1 VLGIGDSVMQGA
13 KAALL
18 ATVSGIAVDA
28 AKSRQFGEA
37 INVVTQYKNLL
48 ALPNVIVIHLGTN
61 GRISGDQFDQMM
73 RTIGTGRRVYF
84 LTARVPRLWES
95 EVNATLH
102 AGATRWPNSKVLEW
116 RDYSGCH
123 DDWFVDGFHLRTPGQ
138 QAYAAFIRDGILGKA
153 PTTCTK

>member
-1 VLGIGDSVMQGA
+1 MLGA
-13 KAALL
+13 RAALL
-18 ATVSGIAVDA
+18 ATVTGMAVDA
-28 AKSRQFGEA
+28 IKSRQFGDA

-48 ALPNVIVIHLGTN
+48 ALPNVVVIHLGTN

-73 RTIGTGRRVYF
+73 RTIGPDRRVYF

-102 AGATRWPNSKVLEW
+102 AGATRWSNAHVLEW

-123 DDWFVDGFHLRTPGQ
+123 DDWFVADGFHLRTPGQ
-138 QAYAAFIRDGILGKA
+138 QAYAAFIRDGLLGKA